1 MIIAIQMAVIISIFL
16 IHNFMEQ
23 YYLEIAGVVF
33 CVSTELQLPTSKAF
47 SKFEV
52 TRRNVDWN
60 IIVVQRDELI
70 KPKGEIIFKNDEY
83 MICREMEPK
92 MTRMY
97 RDVLDVGKVYAVSHM
112 NYTEKKVNICY
123 LSEKKKYFNEWE
135 NTFFHVGIEQ
145 IMLLEQKIILHA
157 SFVKTIFGGILFSGT
172 SGIGKST
179 QADLWC
185 KYAGAMLLNGDRPIV
200 GKEDG
205 VWKAYGS
212 PYAGSSKCYKK
223 ENCSVRIIVM
233 LGQSET
239 CNLRKLDKKEAF
251 RKLYRQTTVNIW
263 DAEFIEKMV
272 AIESELV
279 EEIPIYELNCT
290 PDANAVQILWEILE
304 VNT

>member
-1 MIIAIQMAVIISIFL
+1 MAVIILIFL

-23 YYLEIAGVVF
+23 YYIEIAGVVL
-33 CVSTELQLPTSKAF
+33 CVNTELQLPISKAF

-52 TRRNVDWN
+52 TRKNVDWN
-60 IIVVQRDELI
+60 ISVIQRDESI
-70 KPKGEIIFKNDEY
+70 KTKGEILFKNDEY
-83 MICREMEPK
+83 MICRETEHK

-97 RDVLDVGKVYAVSHM
+97 LDVLDVGKVYAVSQM
-112 NYTEKKVNICY
+112 NYTKKSVNICY
-123 LSEKKKYFNEWE
+123 LPAKKKYFNEWE

-145 IMLLEQKIILHA
+145 IMLLEQKVILHA
-157 SFVKTIFGGILFSGT
+157 SLVKTIFGGILFSGI

-185 KYAGAMLLNGDRPIV
+185 KHAGALLLNGDRPIV

-223 ENCSVRIIVM
+223 ENCSVRTIVM

-263 DAEFIEKMV
+263 DAEFVEKVV
-272 AIESELV
+272 AIESNLV
-279 EEIPIYELNCT
+279 EEIPVYELNCT
-290 PDANAVQILWEILE
+290 PDVKAVQILWKVLE
-304 VNT
+304 VN